1 MFKWF
6 EALFGFEEYA
16 LKVRA
21 DLPNYLKTQACFDL
35 KHSSGN
41 VVLKSK
47 VNGRAFDVGRFS
59 TPSLR
64 ELRSQCDSRFSGAAD
79 RDMVVVE
86 HRVINCA
93 SRVHFENPGSTV
105 QAASQFNCLEV
116 RSFLLTRFNTR
127 LSSILYWLYSFFLLS
142 YCSLCY
148 HSLFFVLAFKMGFAR
163 ERFDD
168 GVVPRVFE

>member
-6 EALFGFEEYA
+6 ETLFGFEEYA

-21 DLPNYLKTQACFDL
+21 DMPNYLNTQACF
-35 KHSSGN
+35 SVSQEATSGGTT
-41 VVLKSK
+41 VLTSK
-47 VNGRAFDVGRFS
+47 VNKRAFDVGRFS

-64 ELRSQCDSRFSGAAD
+64 ELRSQCDSRYARLAD
-79 RDMVVVE
+79 RDMNIVVE

-116 RSFLLTRFNTR
+116 R
-127 LSSILYWLYSFFLLS
+127 
-142 YCSLCY
+142 
-148 HSLFFVLAFKMGFAR
+148 
-163 ERFDD
+163 
-168 GVVPRVFE
+168 